1 MDKLKFETPKTLK
14 QYLWGAVGIGVLVTL
29 LSFFHSP
36 TRFWVNIVIN
46 NFYFTGMALSG
57 LFFLS
62 LQNLTKSSWMRSYQR
77 IPEAMMGYLPVAF
90 VFVLIGL
97 FGSHT
102 LYEWT
107 HAELVKNDEILIKK
121 VAYLNMPFFVTRIL
135 IYFAIWMSFSFLIKK
150 LMNKFSKDNYREVT
164 DQLSVV
170 SAIAMVLFALTFSFF
185 SYDLLMSIEPHWF
198 STIYSVYTFSG
209 MFVGGI
215 AFITLALIIL
225 RQLGYLKDLVTE
237 NHFHDLGKWLF
248 GMSTFWAY
256 IWFCQYMLIWYSN
269 IPEETQY
276 YILRDHGNWNWL
288 FWSNFVIAFLI
299 PFFALLT
306 RSAKRNLFNLAV
318 VSIIILVSR
327 WVDLYTLVAPKIYEH
342 HHVDAIIGPY
352 EIVSALL
359 FAALF
364 VIVFLKFLSSRSIC
378 VKDDP
383 YLNEG
388 AHLEQ

>member
-1 MDKLKFETPKTLK
+1 MENLKVAIPSIVNK
-14 QYLWGAVGIGVLVTL
+14 YLWGIVGVGVIVTL
-29 LSFFHSP
+29 FSYFHTP
-36 TRFWVNIVIN
+36 TRFWVNLVIN

-62 LQNLTKSSWMRSYQR
+62 LQNLTKSSWMRPYQR

-90 VFVLIGL
+90 VFVLLGL

-135 IYFAIWMSFSFLIKK
+135 IYFAIWMIFSFLIKK

-170 SAIAMVLFALTFSFF
+170 SAIAMVFFALTFSFF

-256 IWFCQYMLIWYSN
+256 IWFCQYMLI
-269 IPEETQY
+269 
-276 YILRDHGNWNWL
+276 L
-288 FWSNFVIAFLI
+288 
-299 PFFALLT
+299 
-306 RSAKRNLFNLAV
+306 NLMM
-318 VSIIILVSR
+318 
-327 WVDLYTLVAPKIYEH
+327 
-342 HHVDAIIGPY
+342 
-352 EIVSALL
+352 
-359 FAALF
+359 
-364 VIVFLKFLSSRSIC
+364 LSS
-378 VKDDP
+378 
-383 YLNEG
+383 
-388 AHLEQ
+388 